1 MLVYIMGLPK
11 MTEEV
16 AMDGPYA
23 VVMAP
28 TRELAQQIEEEA
40 VKMASFTD
48 FRCTCCWLD
57 AFCWGGCSSA
67 CLAGWWVCLVGC
79 GLPLPDMNKFAK
91 RLGHCMLPT
100 VTCLAASR

>member
-1 MLVYIMGLPK
+1 MPVQLVKPLPIAGSGKTAAFTLPMLVYIMGLPK

-48 FRCTCCWLD
+48 FRCACYRLGVSCWGR
-57 AFCWGGCSSA
+57 FCWG
-67 CLAGWWVCLVGC
+67 
-79 GLPLPDMNKFAK
+79 
-91 RLGHCMLPT
+91 
-100 VTCLAASR
+100 